1 MNRRTILVIVVAHL
15 IAAAAGAGAQNAP
28 RQTTWTFDRL
38 DAIGGLPVTVEGNPK
53 VIDTPLGKAIEFDG
67 VDDSLYVDRHPLAGA
82 AQFTFEAIFRPDGGA
97 AEQRWFHLAERN
109 AATGQLVTVTGSS
122 TQDANARFLFELRVV
137 DGGRWCLDA
146 FVAGPGYNRA
156 LLFRDKLH
164 PIGQWY
170 HVASTYDG
178 KVFRS
183 YVDGE
188 LQGEAEV
195 AFKPQGAGGTSV
207 GARMNHV
214 NYFKGAVR
222 QARFTPR
229 ALTPD
234 EFLKVPPAQKP
245 TADYL
250 AFVGTY
256 THPTLTTTSASKG
269 IYAFRFD
276 STRGALLPVGV
287 AAEAVNPAHV
297 WASPNGKYLYAVSWQ
312 NPDKM
317 DTVAAYRIDRKTG
330 MLALINK
337 VAAKGDLANQV
348 VLDPSGRIAATVTY
362 ASGTFTLYGV
372 DADGRLSEPFYTDTH
387 TGTPL
392 SPRQPGAKAHGI
404 AFSKDSTFVYVAE
417 LGLDRLY
424 SYRLDAARRFVT
436 PSNPPYVDLP
446 AGSGPRRLQLHPN
459 GRFLYVNHET
469 DSKVTVFE
477 IRDGSLKA
485 MQTISTTP
493 DGYTGNNSTAEIQI
507 DKEGKWL
514 YVSNRGHD
522 SLAVYSV
529 DPGRGTLTLVEHVPS
544 LGRTPRNITID
555 PSNQYLFCANQN
567 GENVVVFAI
576 DHRTGHLTPAGSP
589 QPVPQAAGIAIV
601 KAVE

>member
-1 MNRRTILVIVVAHL
+1 MNRRIVSFIVVPFL

-38 DAIGGLPVTVEGNPK
+38 DTIGGLPVKVDGNPK
-53 VIDTPLGKAIEFDG
+53 VIDTPLGKAVEFDG
-67 VDDSLYVDRHPLAGA
+67 VGDSLYIDEHPLAGA
-82 AQFTFEAIFRPDGGA
+82 GQFTFEAIFRPDGGA
-97 AEQRWFHLAERN
+97 AEQRWFHLAERS

-137 DGGRWCLDA
+137 DGDRWCLDA

-183 YVDGE
+183 YVNGE

-207 GARMNHV
+207 GTRMNHV

-234 EFLKVPPAQKP
+234 EFLKAAPAQKP
-245 TADYL
+245 SGDYL
-250 AFVGTY
+250 AFAGTY
-256 THPTLTTTSASKG
+256 THPTPTTTSAAKG

-276 STRGALLPVGV
+276 SRSGALQPLGV
-287 AAEAVNPAHV
+287 AAEAINPAHV

-317 DTVAAYRIDRKTG
+317 DTVAAYRIDHRTG
-330 MLALINK
+330 MLTLINK
-337 VAAKGDLANQV
+337 VTAKGDLANQV
-348 VLDPSGRIAATVTY
+348 VIDPSGKLAGTVTY

-372 DADGRLSEPFYTDTH
+372 EADGRLSEPFYTDTH

-392 SPRQPGAKAHGI
+392 TPRQPGPKAHGI
-404 AFSKDSTFVYVAE
+404 VFSKDSAFVYVAE

-424 SYRLDAARRFVT
+424 SYRLDGARHTVT
-436 PSNPPYVDLP
+436 PLNPPFVNLP
-446 AGSGPRRLQLHPN
+446 GGSGPRRLQLHPN

-477 IRDGSLKA
+477 VHDGRLKA
-485 MQTISTTP
+485 VQTISTKP

-507 DKEGKWL
+507 DNEGKWL

-529 DPGRGTLTLVEHVPS
+529 DPGKGALTLVEHVPS

-555 PSNQYLFCANQN
+555 PSNRYLFCANQN

-576 DHRTGHLTPAGSP
+576 DHGTGHLTPTGSP
-589 QPVPQAAGIAIV
+589 QPIPQAAGIPIV
-601 KAVE
+601 RIVE

>member
-1 MNRRTILVIVVAHL
+1 MNRRILSFVVFPYL
-15 IAAAAGAGAQNAP
+15 IAAAGAGAQNAP

-38 DAIGGLPVTVEGNPK
+38 DTIGGLPVKVDGNPK
-53 VIDTPLGKAIEFDG
+53 VIDTPLGKAVEFDG
-67 VDDSLYVDRHPLAGA
+67 VGDSLYIDEHPLAGA
-82 AQFTFEAIFRPDGGA
+82 GQFTFEAIFRPDGGA
-97 AEQRWFHLAERN
+97 AEQRWFHLAERS

-137 DGGRWCLDA
+137 DGDRWCLDA

-183 YVDGE
+183 YVNGE

-207 GARMNHV
+207 GMRMNHV

-229 ALTPD
+229 ALRPD
-234 EFLKVPPAQKP
+234 EFLKAAPAQTP
-245 TADYL
+245 SGDYL
-250 AFVGTY
+250 AFAGTY
-256 THPTLTTTSASKG
+256 THPTPTTTSASKG

-276 STRGALLPVGV
+276 SRSGALQPLGV
-287 AAEAVNPAHV
+287 AAEAINPAHV

-317 DTVAAYRIDRKTG
+317 DTVAAYRIDHRTG
-330 MLALINK
+330 MLTLINK
-337 VAAKGDLANQV
+337 VTAKGDLANQV
-348 VLDPSGRIAATVTY
+348 VIDPSGKLAGTVTY

-372 DADGRLSEPFYTDTH
+372 EADGRLSEPFYTDTH

-392 SPRQPGAKAHGI
+392 TPRQPGPKAHGI
-404 AFSKDSTFVYVAE
+404 VFSKDSAFVYVAE

-424 SYRLDAARRFVT
+424 SYRLDGARHIVT
-436 PSNPPYVDLP
+436 PLNPPFVNLP

-477 IRDGSLKA
+477 VHDGRLKA
-485 MQTISTTP
+485 VQTISTKP

-507 DKEGKWL
+507 DNEGKWL

-529 DPGRGTLTLVEHVPS
+529 DPGKGALTLVEHVPS

-555 PSNQYLFCANQN
+555 PSNRYLFCANQN

-576 DHRTGHLTPAGSP
+576 DHGTGHLTPTGSP
-589 QPVPQAAGIAIV
+589 QPIPQAAGIAIV
-601 KAVE
+601 KIVE